1 MYKPED
7 QAFLAEARVKIA
19 SGCSKEEE
27 KTLLTKVVAILR
39 EGRMGA
45 VQAAK
50 KSRSA
55 KKLIWKPYRP
65 KRPAHQVLIWLTSP
79 TRLLSWLLAITAK

>member
-7 QAFLAEARVKIA
+7 QAFLAETRTRFAAGGLPKD
-19 SGCSKEEE
+19 EE
-27 KTLLTKVVAILR
+27 KALLKRVVEILR

-50 KSRSA
+50 KSRAA
-55 KKLIWKPYRP
+55 KGPSVSGD
-65 KRPAHQVLIWLTSP
+65 A
-79 TRLLSWLLAITAK
+79 LLAELEGM